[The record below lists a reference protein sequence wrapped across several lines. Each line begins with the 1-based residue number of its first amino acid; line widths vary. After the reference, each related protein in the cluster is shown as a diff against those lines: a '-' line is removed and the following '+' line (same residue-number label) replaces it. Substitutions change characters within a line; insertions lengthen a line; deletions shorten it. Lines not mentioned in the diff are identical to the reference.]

1 MRKGR
6 SSNEKLTILTQECLV
21 LLYRHDI
28 YLMQQYVSTADN
40 VLADAACR
48 QYWNVLEN
56 NFDTYPFFADC
67 RAKRLMKL
75 KTANSTDRTKILPQR
90 VQLAMTDF
98 TEEAYETTTKANA
111 KSAWKWW
118 VEFMEECDADCYI
131 HPDNKLFNIYLSGFK
146 AGLADHLLG
155 NVNSAGTVSTY
166 ASQVVWCLQQYHD
179 EKLLPTVNR
188 GIEKQLQGG
197 KRYQGALD
205 LTFYAVLYGKYAKC
219 NDLLKI
225 RNLLAYSFLGF
236 TIQRSQ
242 SAAVNS
248 KPKQHGTHNAHSD

>member
-1 MRKGR
+1 
-6 SSNEKLTILTQECLV
+6 
-21 LLYRHDI
+21 
-28 YLMQQYVSTADN
+28 
-40 VLADAACR
+40 
-48 QYWNVLEN
+48 
-56 NFDTYPFFADC
+56 
-67 RAKRLMKL
+67 
-75 KTANSTDRTKILPQR
+75 
-90 VQLAMTDF
+90 
-98 TEEAYETTTKANA
+98 
-111 KSAWKWW
+111 
-118 VEFMEECDADCYI
+118 MEECDADCYI

-248 KPKQHGTHNAHSD
+248 KPKQHGDTIGRRVTSEFLSGVDQATAQLTNGKVLLLEDTSLDLARYAVWWGLKFSKGDPFGKRLGRDGRDWTPSAGCRDADHQIDIVALHVRYCM